1 MIVANIKIRNTF
13 NVWEI
18 TLSVLLWNINTYLN
32 MKYAEDTSTCYV
44 PIFKYRYTSNL
55 IYIIII
61 LLNLSCSSDCSSEI
75 KKCTGEYLAA
85 LKSNKHSSGTNQQYL
100 PRCASDGSYSPT
112 QCHYSIGYC
121 WCVDVDTGKPIPDT
135 TRKST
140 SLDCWKYSK

>member
-1 MIVANIKIRNTF
+1 MYGRLHCQCCC
-13 NVWEI
+13 EI
-18 TLSVLLWNINTYLN
+18 LILIWIWSRQKTQVHVMYLFLSTHVIQF
-32 MKYAEDTSTCYV
+32 D
-44 PIFKYRYTSNL
+44 
-55 IYIIII
+55 IIII

-85 LKSNKHSSGTNQQYL
+85 LKSNKHSSGANQQYL